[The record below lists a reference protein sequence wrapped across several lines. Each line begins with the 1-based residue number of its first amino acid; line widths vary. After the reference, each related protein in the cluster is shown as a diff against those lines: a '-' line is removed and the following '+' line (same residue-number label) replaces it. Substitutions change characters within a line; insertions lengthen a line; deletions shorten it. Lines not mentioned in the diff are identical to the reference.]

1 MTPIFTQSSTAV
13 NAITETVSNA
23 IDAGT
28 VGIAVLLAA
37 GLLLLGGL
45 MGLLIWKVIVP
56 LLKQA
61 VDMSSQV
68 GKLIERTNGAI
79 EHSNETNTLQTQ
91 ATNVQ
96 TGEIRLLRGDFKNY
110 QVLQNDTIALLAD
123 NITKFESTM
132 VAFGAKL
139 DTAIDHINN
148 NAKDH
153 DDISALVQKAI
164 EEMLTAKREILVE
177 IAKLIPPATNTIT
190 VNTGSPAPIE
200 TVKPTDTPADTAKP
214 DTEGSAAA

>member
-1 MTPIFTQSSTAV
+1 LIPIFTQSSTAV

-61 VDMSSQV
+61 VEMSSQV

-153 DDISALVQKAI
+153 GDISALVQKAI
-164 EEMLTAKREILVE
+164 EEMLTAKREILSE
-177 IAKLIPPATNTIT
+177 IAKLMPPPAPPTQ
-190 VNTGSPAPIE
+190 IE
-200 TVKPTDTPADTAKP
+200 LTVKPSQPDAPPAS
-214 DTEGSAAA
+214 EGEVAA

>member
-61 VDMSSQV
+61 VEMSSQV

-79 EHSNETNTLQTQ
+79 EHSNTTNTLQTE

-96 TGEIRLLRGDFKNY
+96 TGEIRLLRADFRNY
-110 QVLQNDTIALLAD
+110 QTLQSDTL
-123 NITKFESTM
+123 
-132 VAFGAKL
+132 
-139 DTAIDHINN
+139 
-148 NAKDH
+148 
-153 DDISALVQKAI
+153 SALVDRFNNFDNQLAKIDGLKLLI
-164 EEMLTAKREILVE
+164 ETSHGDHADIKSLLTQMVE
-177 IAKLIPPATNTIT
+177 GMKGMHADIKLLIPAQ
-190 VNTGSPAPIE
+190 
-200 TVKPTDTPADTAKP
+200 PTQIDVTLHTD
-214 DTEGSAAA
+214 GSASPSAGGEADDSGVRKIA

>member
-1 MTPIFTQSSTAV
+1 LIPIFTQTETAV

-79 EHSNETNTLQTQ
+79 EHSNTTNTLQTE

-96 TGEIRLLRGDFKNY
+96 TGEIRLLRTDFRNY
-110 QVLQNDTIALLAD
+110 QTLQSDTLSALVERFNTFDNQLAKID
-123 NITKFESTM
+123 GLKLLIETSHGDHADIKGLLTQMVESM
-132 VAFGAKL
+132 KSM
-139 DTAIDHINN
+139 
-148 NAKDH
+148 H
-153 DDISALVQKAI
+153 DDI
-164 EEMLTAKREILVE
+164 RF
-177 IAKLIPPATNTIT
+177 LIP
-190 VNTGSPAPIE
+190 APPQPPTQIE
-200 TVKPTDTPADTAKP
+200 LTVKPSQPDAPPEAADLPKA
-214 DTEGSAAA
+214 S

>member
-79 EHSNETNTLQTQ
+79 EHSNTTNTLQTE
-91 ATNVQ
+91 ATNIQ
-96 TGEIRLLRGDFKNY
+96 TGEIRLLRTDFRNY
-110 QVLQNDTIALLAD
+110 QTLQSDTL
-123 NITKFESTM
+123 
-132 VAFGAKL
+132 
-139 DTAIDHINN
+139 
-148 NAKDH
+148 
-153 DDISALVQKAI
+153 SALVDRFNNFDSQLAKIDGLKTLI
-164 EEMLTAKREILVE
+164 EHNAGDHTEIKNLLLQMVDSMKVMHSD
-177 IAKLIPPATNTIT
+177 IKMLIPPT
-190 VNTGSPAPIE
+190 PALPQQIE
-200 TVKPTDTPADTAKP
+200 VTVKPSQP
-214 DTEGSAAA
+214 DAGGSTEAA

>member
-1 MTPIFTQSSTAV
+1 MTPIFAQSSTTV

-79 EHSNETNTLQTQ
+79 EHSNTTNTLQTE

-96 TGEIRLLRGDFKNY
+96 TGEIRLLRTDFRNY
-110 QVLQNDTIALLAD
+110 QTLQSDTL
-123 NITKFESTM
+123 
-132 VAFGAKL
+132 
-139 DTAIDHINN
+139 
-148 NAKDH
+148 
-153 DDISALVQKAI
+153 SALVDRFNHFDSQLAKIDGLKLLI
-164 EEMLTAKREILVE
+164 ETSHGDHATIKGLLLQMVE
-177 IAKLIPPATNTIT
+177 SMKSMHGDIRLLIPALPTPPQQIDVTLHTNTP
-190 VNTGSPAPIE
+190 PAE
-200 TVKPTDTPADTAKP
+200 TSSEDKKIA
-214 DTEGSAAA
+214 